1 VRRAP
6 PLSLLA
12 RALRDLLDGG
22 LAPDDPRRAD
32 GAFLRRM
39 RTQNGCWIILNV
51 ACPVTIYTFFR
62 VGDQIAGFAVLGSL
76 LLTLF
81 LMWKVRRGD
90 DLTRA
95 THLGNLN
102 FVLLL
107 ALLQTRLGGLE
118 APSSGWVMVPAI
130 YAGLVIGMRA
140 AAFYAA
146 LAAFQT
152 LVFAALWFG
161 GIQLVSAVQGDL
173 LAGFAAFGQIQLIVV
188 ILAIVYAFISAQ
200 RQAEAALQAT
210 NRDLEASRDAAEQA
224 ARAKS
229 EFLANMSHEIRTPMN
244 GIIGMTELTLE
255 TKLSSEQREY
265 LDVARNS
272 ADALLTVLNDIL
284 DFSKIEAGK
293 LDLEAIPFSLRDSAA
308 DTLKM
313 LALRAHQKDLELVW
327 EVDDDVPDGL
337 IGDAG
342 RLRQALVNLTGNAI
356 KFTEKGEIVLHVG
369 LEKQLGD
376 VVELHFSLRDTGIGI
391 SPEQQGRIFSAFTQ
405 ADGSTTR
412 KFGGTGLGLA
422 ICVQLVALMGGRIWV
437 ESAPGLGSTF
447 HFTARFPVD
456 EEAAGRGSVSPPE
469 ELLNRVVL
477 IVDDNATNRRILEA
491 NLRSWGARPVSV
503 ASGREALDALH
514 AAQARHDPCDLA
526 LVDLQMPEMDGV
538 ELVGRIASDP
548 DLAGL
553 PMVMLSSAGKGEDAV
568 RCREL
573 GAAEYL
579 VKPVR
584 NTDLMRALQSALGAS
599 RAARAESQ
607 MDDVCL
613 EPMQAPGTLALV
625 AAGAIAPRALR
636 ILLAEDNVVN
646 RKVACSLLAKQGH
659 SVLAVE
665 NGQEALESLVHE
677 RFDVVLMDVQMPV
690 MDGIEATI
698 AIRAR
703 ERLEGRYTPIVA
715 LTAHAMKGDRERCL
729 DAGMDDYVSKPLRSA
744 ELRAAFGRLPD
755 HAPLPEALAGGIR

>member
-1 VRRAP
+1 
-6 PLSLLA
+6 
-12 RALRDLLDGG
+12 
-22 LAPDDPRRAD
+22 
-32 GAFLRRM
+32 
-39 RTQNGCWIILNV
+39 
-51 ACPVTIYTFFR
+51 
-62 VGDQIAGFAVLGSL
+62 
-76 LLTLF
+76 
-81 LMWKVRRGD
+81 
-90 DLTRA
+90 
-95 THLGNLN
+95 
-102 FVLLL
+102 
-107 ALLQTRLGGLE
+107 
-118 APSSGWVMVPAI
+118 MVPAI

-146 LAAFQT
+146 LAALQT

-173 LAGFAAFGQIQLIVV
+173 LAGFAAFGQIQLVVV

-200 RQAEAALQAT
+200 RQAEVALQAT
-210 NRDLEASRDAAEQA
+210 NHDLEASRDAAEQA

-265 LDVARNS
+265 LEVARNS

-342 RLRQALVNLTGNAI
+342 RLRQALVNLIGNAI
-356 KFTEKGEIVLHVG
+356 KFTEQGEVVLHVG
-369 LEKQLGD
+369 LEEQLGD

-437 ESAPGLGSTF
+437 ESEPGRGSTF

-456 EEAAGRGSVSPPE
+456 EEAAGRGAVSPPE
-469 ELLNRVVL
+469 ELLNRIVL

-491 NLRSWGARPVSV
+491 NLRSWGARPISV
-503 ASGREALDALH
+503 ASGREALAALH

-538 ELVGRIASDP
+538 ELVSRIASDP

-553 PMVMLSSAGKGEDAV
+553 PMVMLSSAGKGEDAAS
-568 RCREL
+568 CREL

-584 NTDLMRALQSALGAS
+584 NTDLMRVLQAALGAS
-599 RAARAESQ
+599 RATRADSP
-607 MDDVCL
+607 MDGVCL
-613 EPMQAPGTLALV
+613 EPVQAPGTLALV

-646 RKVACSLLAKQGH
+646 CKVACSLLTKQGH

-665 NGQEALESLVHE
+665 NGQEALAALAHE

-703 ERLEGRYTPIVA
+703 EGPEGRYTPIVA

-744 ELRAAFGRLPD
+744 ELRAAFARLPD